1 MTRKLFSCFCFL
13 LLFGEPP
20 AYAQEQKEF
29 NPTLWLYNPTTK
41 KTSEEF
47 PKLNFKS
54 RLTPGKTSLGTSAR
68 KLQPTGHLFVVYQA
82 EKNENLINLISD
94 RRAVFLDSK
103 VLKIND
109 SVDLSGYNESYGE
122 LLDIQYGGMDSGK
135 FWMNTQTES
144 SGIYEVVL
152 IDSKT
157 STRTV
162 NEIRTYLA
170 IKYGINLVD
179 YKQYVYKREKLWDG
193 SKNKYNHRIFGL
205 AQLSLFGLKPSKSM
219 HSKDQDLIVS
229 VSKRQRSQFRD
240 GTYLL
245 FGTNNNPLV
254 FDHKTG
260 ESKKEWL
267 VQTNKEQLKVNLS
280 FKLNSLNSADE
291 VFKSYELVVLD
302 GSKALRNY
310 TGTLQDS
317 LLVFRNVS
325 FSNQGNSILKLKES
339 PSEIKLD
346 IDKDCEYL
354 RLKVKGAS
362 NLGGYEIS
370 IIDDKGLYRLTET
383 LSQKT
388 YTISKD
394 SSTYYDIHLKHD
406 NKRTFKR
413 IITSLGMMKAYDL
426 ESYYSLVNQEVT
438 LHLENPNNFSYEWY
452 KGDLYIDK
460 GNSITLKEEGFYNLL
475 ITNESGCTISQSFNV
490 GSNSPND
497 FWRVFPNP
505 AKTTDHLQVA
515 FELEDKSLVNLALY
529 QMDGQLIRK
538 YSIGSISRET
548 VNLGTLNLSSGVYI
562 LVAYINNIPQIK
574 KIIIN

>member
-1 MTRKLFSCFCFL
+1 MYKKLFIFTCLFL
-13 LLFGEPP
+13 FLFRGSVF
-20 AYAQEQKEF
+20 AQDTDF
-29 NPTLWLYNPTTK
+29 FTPSLWLQNPI
-41 KTSEEF
+41 SSSVVGDQ
-47 PKLNFKS
+47 LNFRNQLVMRS
-54 RLTPGKTSLGTSAR
+54 GIGSSANSLDR
-68 KLQPTGHLFVVYQA
+68 PGHLYIVYQT
-82 EKNENLINLISD
+82 NGSDNLVSVIGQRQAL
-94 RRAVFLDSK
+94 FLDSES
-103 VLKIND
+103 LKTPDTIN
-109 SVDLSGYNESYGE
+109 LRGYNESFGE
-122 LLDIQYGGMDSGK
+122 LLDVRFGSL
-135 FWMNTQTES
+135 ES
-144 SGIYEVVL
+144 ARLWLNPQPTSSSVYEVILTETPHRSASVE
-152 IDSKT
+152 
-157 STRTV
+157 
-162 NEIRTYLA
+162 EIRTYLA

-370 IIDDKGLYRLTET
+370 IIDDKGLYRLAET